1 MSAPVI
7 DGATAAGGPPLPAVA
22 RKPSGVEVVRRRRRP
37 SGEPP
42 PLPRSLQTSGKVW
55 LLVHAALT
63 ALWLLTALNT
73 PVRVLADRLDLAIL
87 EQAVAL
93 RTDLL
98 TDVMRAVHA
107 LGSDWGARILRWSVL
122 LVLLAFRRWRHL
134 FAFIGAL
141 VLLETIG
148 SLMAVGMQ
156 RMRPPVEILG
166 AWQGFSNPSLPVAGL
181 AAAGM
186 GVALTVCV
194 AGRFRRMALWAT
206 GLAVAALGLARIYL
220 GVDHPGDVLFSAVLG
235 VVIPLVVLR
244 AFAPEAVFP
253 VAYRRGRTAHLAIDE
268 RRLGAIRQALED
280 QLGVVLRDIK
290 PVGLTNSAGSTP
302 LRITVAGEDG
312 PTYLFAKLYAAN
324 HLRSDRSYKLWR
336 ALRYGRLED
345 EAPFESVR
353 RLVQYEDYLMRVFRD
368 AGLPVSQPYGFVE
381 LTPEREYLL
390 VTEFLDGAQ
399 ETGEAEIG
407 VDVIDDAL
415 RVVRRM
421 WDAGVA
427 HRDIKP
433 ANVMVRDRKVYL
445 IDVAFGQV
453 RPSPWREAIDLANM
467 MLVLA
472 LRCDARLV
480 YERATQFF
488 TPSEIAE
495 AFAATSEA
503 TRPSLRK
510 MIRADGRPL
519 LEEFRRLAPPHR
531 RIKVQRWSTRRVL
544 LTARVAAVGLLVAAF
559 TVSQLQAAG
568 LL

>member
-7 DGATAAGGPPLPAVA
+7 DSTPAGAAPD
-22 RKPSGVEVVRRRRRP
+22 RSPSGVAVVRRRRRP

-55 LLVHAALT
+55 VVVGLAATVLWVLT
-63 ALWLLTALNT
+63 AINT
-73 PVRVLADRLDLAIL
+73 PLRIVADRLDLLIL
-87 EQAVAL
+87 ERVVEL
-93 RTDLL
+93 RSNIVTE
-98 TDVMRAVHA
+98 VMQSVHA
-107 LGSDWGARILRWSVL
+107 LGSDWGARVLRWGVL
-122 LVLLAFRRWRHL
+122 LVLLVFRRWRHL

-148 SLMAVGMQ
+148 QVMALSMQ

-166 AWQGFSNPSLPVAGL
+166 PWEGFSNPSLPIAGL
-181 AAAGM
+181 AATGV

-194 AGRFRRMALWAT
+194 AGRPRRIALWVA
-206 GLAVAALGLARIYL
+206 GIVVAALGLARVYL
-220 GVDHPGDVLFSAVLG
+220 GVDHPGDVLFSAVIG

-253 VAYRRGRTAHLAIDE
+253 VAYRRGRTAHLAIDD
-268 RRLGAIRQALED
+268 RRLAAITQALEN
-280 QLGVVLRDIK
+280 QLGVVLRQVK

-399 ETGEAEIG
+399 ESGEAEID
-407 VDVIDDAL
+407 VEVIDDAMA
-415 RVVRRM
+415 VVRKM

-433 ANVMVRDRKVYL
+433 ANVMVRDKKVYL

-453 RPSPWREAIDLANM
+453 RPSPWREAVDLANM
-467 MLVLA
+467 MIVMA
-472 LRCDARLV
+472 LRCAPELV
-480 YERATQFF
+480 YERATRFF
-488 TPSEIAE
+488 TPEEIAE

-519 LEEFRRLAPPHR
+519 LDEFRRLAPPHK

-544 LTARVAAVGLLVAAF
+544 LTARVAAIGLIVAAF
-559 TVSQLQAAG
+559 TVSQLEAAG